1 MVIRDHSPGRPFSP
15 SVKRQTQSGPS
26 TWPGSDNPHLTLT
39 CPSYRQQHYSCNCV
53 VCLHPSFVMS
63 FSRHDFTLSRL
74 HGPITGGVLEA
85 PGPSQTTSTGSSCP
99 SIISAERRADGRSAS
114 CGAHNRGASAIR
126 RAAFISNLC
135 VEKAQVSALAE
146 ETQQKRRG
154 KKAGRQLFSLI
165 APIIGL
171 HQGEKKTKT

>member
-1 MVIRDHSPGRPFSP
+1 
-15 SVKRQTQSGPS
+15 
-26 TWPGSDNPHLTLT
+26 
-39 CPSYRQQHYSCNCV
+39 
-53 VCLHPSFVMS
+53 MS

-74 HGPITGGVLEA
+74 RGPITGSVLEA

-135 VEKAQVSALAE
+135 VEKAQVCALAE

-171 HQGEKKTKT
+171 HQGGKKKIKPKRGNRLYTIGDKLTIIHKFSYILTAGINTISYNGSNICSMDISMTQNSLMQYNAR